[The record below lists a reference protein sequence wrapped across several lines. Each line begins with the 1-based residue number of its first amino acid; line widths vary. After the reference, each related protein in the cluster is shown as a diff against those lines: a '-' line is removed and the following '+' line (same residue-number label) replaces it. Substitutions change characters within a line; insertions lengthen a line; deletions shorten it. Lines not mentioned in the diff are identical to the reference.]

1 MKRKCE
7 RDCLVFGFSKKKKTI
22 TVNELSFP
30 CEHFF
35 KGSQE
40 PRRREYCA
48 RQVSSFRVVLIN
60 NNIEVDK
67 A

>member
-35 KGSQE
+35 KGLQE

-48 RQVSSFRVVLIN
+48 RQVSSFRVVLITT
-60 NNIEVDK
+60 
-67 A
+67 